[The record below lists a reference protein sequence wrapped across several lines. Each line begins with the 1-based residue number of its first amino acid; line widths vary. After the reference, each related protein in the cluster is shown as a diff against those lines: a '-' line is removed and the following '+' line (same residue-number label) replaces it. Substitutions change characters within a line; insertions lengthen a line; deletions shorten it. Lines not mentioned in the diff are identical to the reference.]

1 MLRGRSVLRDNV
13 SLDFYR
19 RAGNITARLR
29 SEVPDLVYEGMK
41 VIDLC
46 EKVEER
52 IFKMGGRPAFPCNI
66 GIGSVAAHYTSP
78 LGDSSTI
85 PIGSIVKVDFGVEVS
100 GYVADSAITVSLSP
114 EYQPMIVAAEEA
126 LKSAVENVRSG
137 VKARDI
143 GAVIE
148 RHIAKYG
155 YKPIRNLTG
164 HKIERYSLHTGKAIP
179 NVSDIDGSILE
190 EGEVYAIEP
199 FVTSIDANGTVEDGE
214 GSYIFKLHKEK
225 GAKSMEAKR
234 LLGYIMKEYRTLP
247 FAYRW
252 LEKSYTR
259 GSLQTAMNELLTLR
273 CVTSYPVLV
282 ESTGKP
288 VAQAEHTVIVE
299 AQGCEVL
306 TG

>member
-1 MLRGRSVLRDNV
+1 M
-13 SLDFYR
+13 
-19 RAGNITARLR
+19 TALLR
-29 SEVPDLVYEGMK
+29 SQVPDLVYEGMK

-46 EKVEER
+46 EKIEER
-52 IFKMGGRPAFPCNI
+52 IFKMGGRPAFPCNV

-78 LGDSSTI
+78 LGDLATI
-85 PIGSIVKVDFGVEVS
+85 PVGSIIKVDFGVEVS
-100 GYVADSAITVSLSP
+100 GYVADSAITVSLDL

-143 GAVIE
+143 GGVIE

-179 NVSDIDGSILE
+179 NVSEINGSILE

-199 FVTSIDANGTVEDGE
+199 FVTSIDANGTVEDG
-214 GSYIFKLHKEK
+214 GGPFIFKLHKEK
-225 GAKSMEAKR
+225 GAKSEEAKR
-234 LLGYIMKEYRTLP
+234 LLGYVMKEYRTLP

-259 GSLQTAMNELLTLR
+259 GNLPAAMSELLTLR

-282 ESTGKP
+282 ESSGKP

-299 AQGCEVL
+299 KQGCEVL